1 MRDQSPGPRASRHL
15 PSIELRRRRRR
26 FRALVGVLIAI
37 GFAMVVVYRSF
48 QAAGYRCEVCITFN
62 GQQVCRTVEGPTEA
76 EARSAVVN
84 NACAVLAAGVT
95 ETLACER
102 TVPDRLRCEPLP

>member
-1 MRDQSPGPRASRHL
+1 MRDPSPDRRASRPL
-15 PSIELRRRRRR
+15 PSIERRRRRRR
-26 FRALVGVLIAI
+26 FRAAAGVLVAI
-37 GFAMVVVYRSF
+37 GFALVVVYRSF
-48 QAAGYRCEVCITFN
+48 HAAGYRCEVCITFN
-62 GQQVCRTVEGPTEA
+62 GQQACRTVEGPTEA